1 MSQLIDTH
9 AHLDSDEYAHD
20 LESVIE
26 RAGQAGIQGIVT
38 VGVDL
43 PTSRKAIGIAER
55 FASVRAAVG
64 VHPHEAKS
72 MNWAA
77 IASLRELCRHPRV
90 VAVGEIGLDFY
101 RNLSPRKAQLAA
113 FRQQL
118 ELASQMGLP
127 VIIHDRAAHSDVMST
142 FAEWLPQSQ
151 ANTRGPAKPV
161 GVLHCFSGDL
171 AMAQRVV
178 EMGFF
183 ISLAGPV
190 TFANARATKDMAQKI
205 PLDRLLLETDCP
217 FLAPEPHRGQRN
229 EPAYV
234 RYVADQVAE
243 LRNLSPAIVRKQ
255 TTINAKLLFDFNHS

>member
-1 MSQLIDTH
+1 MSGLIDTH

-26 RAGQAGIQGIVT
+26 RAGQAGIQDIVT

-55 FASVRAAVG
+55 DR
-64 VHPHEAKS
+64 
-72 MNWAA
+72 AA
-77 IASLRELCRHPRV
+77 IAGLRELCRHPRV

-127 VIIHDRAAHSDVMST
+127 VIIHDRAAHSDVMSML
-142 FAEWLPQSQ
+142 AEWLPQPQ
-151 ANTRGPAKPV
+151 ANTSGPAKPV

-171 AMAQRVV
+171 AMAERVV

-190 TFANARATKDMAQKI
+190 TFANARATRDMAQKI

-234 RYVADQVAE
+234 RYVSDQVAK
-243 LRNLSPAIVRKQ
+243 LRNLSPAIVREQ